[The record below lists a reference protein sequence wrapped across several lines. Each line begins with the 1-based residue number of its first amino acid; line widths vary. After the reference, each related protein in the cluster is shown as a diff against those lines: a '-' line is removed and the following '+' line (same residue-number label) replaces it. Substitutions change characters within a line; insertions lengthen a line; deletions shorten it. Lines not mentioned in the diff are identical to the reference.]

1 MKNIAIIT
9 AGGSGKR
16 IKSKI
21 KKQFIEIM
29 GRPLLFWTI
38 DKFVDHPD
46 INQIIVT
53 LPQDEIKIYKTLI
66 EKEYRDFAIS
76 IIAGGKQRQDSVYNA
91 LALCSENT
99 NLVLI
104 HDGVR
109 PFISQDEIS
118 KLIKKAQHKEAVIP
132 VSKVKNTIKKI
143 KQDKVI
149 KTIQREDLVNV
160 FTPQIFQYKL
170 IKQCHDKAKKI
181 GIYCTDDAALLE
193 HFGYIVSTLE
203 CSSHNF
209 KITDQFDLEIAKFI
223 LKNSLLKESKIRHDK
238 QD

>member
-38 DKFVDHPD
+38 DKFADHPD
-46 INQIIVT
+46 INQIIIT
-53 LPQDEIKIYKTLI
+53 LPQDELKIYKTLI

-91 LALCSENT
+91 LISCTENT
-99 NLVLI
+99 ELVLI

-118 KLIKKAQHKEAVIP
+118 KLIKKAQQNKAVIP
-132 VSKVKNTIKKI
+132 ISKVKNTIKKI

-149 KTIQREDLVNV
+149 TTVQREDLVNV
-160 FTPQIFQYKL
+160 FTPQVFQYKL
-170 IKQCHDKAKKI
+170 IKKCHNDAKKI
-181 GIYCTDDAALLE
+181 DLYCTDDAALLE
-193 HFGYIVSTLE
+193 HFGHSVYVLE
-203 CSSHNF
+203 CSSYNI
-209 KITDQFDLEIAKFI
+209 KITDPFDLEIAKFM
-223 LKNSLLKESKIRHDK
+223 LKNNLIKEEK
-238 QD
+238 

>member
-38 DKFVDHPD
+38 DKFADHPD
-46 INQIIVT
+46 INQIIIT
-53 LPQDEIKIYKTLI
+53 LPQDELKIYKTLI

-91 LALCSENT
+91 LISCTENT
-99 NLVLI
+99 ELVLI

-118 KLIKKAQHKEAVIP
+118 KLIKKAQLKKAVIP
-132 VSKVKNTIKKI
+132 ISKVKNTIKKI

-149 KTIQREDLVNV
+149 TTVQREDLVNV
-160 FTPQIFQYKL
+160 FTPQVFQYKL
-170 IKQCHDKAKKI
+170 IKKCHNDAKKI
-181 GIYCTDDAALLE
+181 DLYCTDDAALLE
-193 HFGYIVSTLE
+193 HFGHSVYVLE
-203 CSSHNF
+203 CSSYNI
-209 KITDQFDLEIAKFI
+209 KITDPFDLEIAKFM
-223 LKNSLLKESKIRHDK
+223 LKNNLIKEEK
-238 QD
+238 